1 MSLQLLAPGEPAP
14 VFECRRDGK
23 SSFVITVDHAS
34 RRIPRHLGDLGLP
47 PADLVRHIAWDIG
60 AFEVAQQVS
69 TILDA
74 PLVAQNYSR
83 LVIDCNRHT
92 DDPASITTLSE
103 LTHIPGNVNL
113 PPEQIAA
120 RRREI
125 FQPYHTHLRG
135 LLDERTR
142 AGLPTILIVQ
152 HSMTNIF
159 KGVRREMHAAVLY
172 DKDPRFARCLLDV
185 LRSEA
190 GLIVGDNEPYSGK
203 HKIGYTAPEHGE
215 VRGIPHVEV
224 ELRQD
229 LIASAAGQ
237 REWSQRM
244 ATALVKAEE
253 MFLRLYGRSASMGAS
268 C

>member
-1 MSLQLLAPGEPAP
+1 MSLQLLASGEPAP
-14 VFECRRDGK
+14 VFACRRGGK

-34 RRIPRHLGDLGLP
+34 RRIPRYLVDLGLS
-47 PADLVRHIAWDIG
+47 PADLARHIAWDIG
-60 AFEVAQQVS
+60 ALEVARQVS
-69 TILDA
+69 AMLDA

-83 LVIDCNRHT
+83 LVIDCNRRT

-103 LTHIPGNVNL
+103 LTQIPGNMQL
-113 PPEQIAA
+113 PDEQIAA

-125 FQPYHTHLRG
+125 FQPYHDHLRE
-135 LLDERTR
+135 LLDERAR
-142 AGLPTILIVQ
+142 AGVATILIVQ
-152 HSMTNIF
+152 HSMTNVF

-172 DKDPRFARCLLDV
+172 DKDPRFARCLLEA

-203 HKIGYTAPEHGE
+203 HRIGYTAPEHGE

-229 LIASAAGQ
+229 LIESAAGQ

-244 ATALVKAEE
+244 ARALVKAEE
-253 MFLRLYGRSASMGAS
+253 TFLRLYG
-268 C
+268 